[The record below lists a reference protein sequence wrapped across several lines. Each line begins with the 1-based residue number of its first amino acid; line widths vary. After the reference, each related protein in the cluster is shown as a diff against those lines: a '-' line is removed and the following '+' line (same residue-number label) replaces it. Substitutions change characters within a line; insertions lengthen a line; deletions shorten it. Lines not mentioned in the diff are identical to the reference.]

1 MKLKVSICVLDSSG
15 MLVAFA
21 KMDGAD
27 VSTPDI
33 ARAKAYTAV
42 AYSHHTNDLVA
53 EFKANPLDANSLISA
68 GRGNVVFIAG
78 GVVAKEGG
86 SVLGGIGISG
96 AEADQDHAI
105 GIEAIS

>member
-1 MKLKVSICVLDSSG
+1 
-15 MLVAFA
+15 
-21 KMDGAD
+21 
-27 VSTPDI
+27 
-33 ARAKAYTAV
+33 
-42 AYSHHTNDLVA
+42 
-53 EFKANPLDANSLISA
+53 LISA